1 MKKDDFDEFFSAM
14 VQMLKEASEEE
25 DNEESKDEKKETEVD
40 GSFSSVW
47 SAYTSSE
54 NAEQHIV
61 CVSRQKWICEGS
73 LMGVCAKEDSIGRT
87 MPYWYDIDKGEET
100 KYPYNVCGEDMFA
113 NDWILIN

>member
-14 VQMLKEASEEE
+14 VQMLKEAAEE

-47 SAYTSSE
+47 SVYTSSE

-73 LMGVCAKEDSIGRT
+73 LMGVCAKEDSIGRL

-100 KYPYNVCGEDMFA
+100 KYPYNVCSEDMFA

>member
-1 MKKDDFDEFFSAM
+1 MKKDEFDEFLSAM
-14 VQMLKEASEEE
+14 LQMLKEVEEK
-25 DNEESKDEKKETEVD
+25 DTEEPKDEGKETELD

-47 SAYTSSE
+47 SVYTSSE
-54 NAEQHIV
+54 NKKQHIV

-73 LMGVCAKEDSIGRT
+73 LMGVCAKEDSIGRL
-87 MPYWYDIDKGEET
+87 MPYWYDIDKGEKT